1 MKKFGQRILI
11 LICSA
16 GAVGMVAASL
26 GASSAS
32 ADVGNAQEAVSE
44 NWSGYVAGQNNFSA
58 VSGSWVQPTAKCDS
72 GQSYSAFWVGLGGAS
87 GNNALEQTGTQA
99 DCSSNGQTDYY
110 AWYELVPAAP
120 VRLNLSI
127 SPGDHISA
135 RVGVSASNVTI
146 SLSDQT
152 TGASVTK
159 TLQMSSPDTSSAEWI
174 AEAPSSCTQDGNC
187 QPLPLADFGT
197 VTFTNASA
205 TANGHTGP
213 ISDSDWQAQA
223 VQLSGDGG
231 GDGYVPTPVDY
242 QSSSSGSAQPSSLSS
257 NGSSFAVA
265 WQSDSSQTTSPGGG
279 SSGGSGYGDGGGYG
293 GGGGYPGG
301 GYPGDGG
308 YPGSGGYGSGG
319 GGYGSGG
326 GGYGYG
332 SGGYGGGYG
341 PGGYSSAGDG
351 WGY

>member
-1 MKKFGQRILI
+1 MKIVVRRTLI

-26 GASSAS
+26 LASSAS
-32 ADVGNAQEAVSE
+32 AAVKNTQEAVSE
-44 NWSGYVAGQNNFSA
+44 NWSGYVAAQNNFSS
-58 VSGSWVQPTAKCDS
+58 VSGSWVQPSAKCTS

-99 DCSSNGQTDYY
+99 DCSGDGQTDYY
-110 AWYELVPAAP
+110 AWYELVPSGP
-120 VRLNLSI
+120 VRLNLAV

-135 RVGVSASNVTI
+135 RVSVSGSNVTVA
-146 SLSDQT
+146 LSDQT

-174 AEAPSSCTQDGNC
+174 AEAPSSCTQDGDC
-187 QPLPLADFGT
+187 QPLPLTDFGT

-213 ISDSDWQAQA
+213 ISDSEWQAQA

-231 GDGYVPTPVDY
+231 ADGYVPTAVDY
-242 QSSSSGSAQPSSLSS
+242 QSSSSGSAQPSSLTS
-257 NGSSFAVA
+257 NGSSFAVS
-265 WQSDSSQTTSPGGG
+265 WQSSSSQSSSSGGDGYPGGG
-279 SSGGSGYGDGGGYG
+279 GYGDGG
-293 GGGGYPGG
+293 
-301 GYPGDGG
+301 GG
-308 YPGSGGYGSGG
+308 YPGSGGG
-319 GGYGSGG
+319 GGYGYPGVGGGYGYPGG

-341 PGGYSSAGDG
+341 YGAGGGYGSDGSG